1 MDVGLVG
8 LPGSGKT
15 TVFNLLTGQQAS
27 VAAFG
32 GGRPASHRAQARVPD
47 ERLTALADLYHP
59 KKVTPATIQ
68 IVDIPGQAPGDGDG
82 PNRLLTDVRQ
92 VDALVHIMRGFPSSL
107 GEAPDPAA
115 AAADIELELAL
126 ADLDLLER
134 RRERL
139 TSGKKVTA
147 EAKAELPLVERLI
160 AVLEDGGRLDQV
172 ALTPEEAAG
181 MRGYQFLTLKPM
193 LWVVNLS
200 DDDLKSHGWPGR
212 DALLTMASG
221 KGVGLVEM
229 AGQFEW
235 ELSALDPEEQALFL
249 AEVGLEASGMAR
261 LAQAIYR
268 QLGLVSFLT
277 AGEDEVR
284 AWPIAVGTT
293 ARAAAG
299 KIHSDI
305 ERGFIRAEVVSFG
318 ALVTH
323 RSLAAAREHGQ
334 VRMEGR
340 DYVMADGDVVNFRFN
355 V

>member
-1 MDVGLVG
+1 MG

-15 TVFNLLTGQQAS
+15 TVFNLLTGQAAA
-27 VAAFG
+27 VAEFG
-32 GGRPASHRAQARVPD
+32 GGRPEAHRGLARVPD
-47 ERLTALADLYHP
+47 ERLEALAALYHP
-59 KKVTPATIQ
+59 KKTTPAAIQ
-68 IVDIPGQAPGDGDG
+68 VVDIPGRAPGEAEG
-82 PNRLLTDVRQ
+82 PNRLLADVRQ
-92 VDALVHIMRGFPSSL
+92 VDALAHIMRGFPNAL
-107 GEAPDPAA
+107 GEPADPAA
-115 AAADIELELAL
+115 AAADMELELAL

-160 AVLEDGGRLDQV
+160 RVLEDGGRLDQ
-172 ALTPEEAAG
+172 ADITTEEATG

-200 DDDLKSHGWPGR
+200 DGDLQRRDWPGK
-212 DALLTMASG
+212 DHVATLAAA

-235 ELSALDPEEQALFL
+235 ELSALDPVEQALFL
-249 AEVGLEASGMAR
+249 ADVGLKDSGIAR

-268 QLGLVSFLT
+268 QLGLISFLT

-284 AWPIAVGTT
+284 AWPIPSGTT
-293 ARAAAG
+293 AKAAAG

-305 ERGFIRAEVVSFG
+305 ERGFIRAEIVPFEALAAHGSVV
-318 ALVTH
+318 
-323 RSLAAAREHGQ
+323 AAREHGL

-340 DYVMADGDVVNFRFN
+340 DYVMGDGDVVNFRFN

>member
-1 MDVGLVG
+1 MG

-15 TVFNLLTGQQAS
+15 TVFNLLTGQEAS
-27 VAAFG
+27 VAEFG
-32 GGRPASHRAQARVPD
+32 GGRPESHRAQARVPD
-47 ERLTALADLYHP
+47 DRLSALADLYHP

-68 IVDIPGQAPGDGDG
+68 VVDIPGQAPSDGDG
-82 PNRLLTDVRQ
+82 PNRLLADVRQ
-92 VDALVHIMRGFPSSL
+92 VDALVHIMRGFSSAL

-115 AAADIELELAL
+115 AAADMELEMAL

-139 TSGKKVTA
+139 TQGRKVTA
-147 EAKAELPLVERLI
+147 EARAELPLVERLI
-160 AVLEDGGRLDQV
+160 AVLEDGGRLDQ
-172 ALTPEEAAG
+172 ASLTPHEVAG

-200 DDDLKSHGWPGR
+200 DEDLKNHDWPGR
-212 DALLTMASG
+212 GALAALASS
-221 KGVGLVEM
+221 KGVALVEM

-235 ELSALDPEEQALFL
+235 ELSKLDPEEQALFL

-261 LAQAIYR
+261 LAQAVYR

-284 AWPIAVGTT
+284 AWPIPAGTT

-305 ERGFIRAEVVSFG
+305 ERGFIRAEVVPFV
-318 ALVTH
+318 ALVEH
-323 RSLAAAREHGQ
+323 RSLAAAREHGL